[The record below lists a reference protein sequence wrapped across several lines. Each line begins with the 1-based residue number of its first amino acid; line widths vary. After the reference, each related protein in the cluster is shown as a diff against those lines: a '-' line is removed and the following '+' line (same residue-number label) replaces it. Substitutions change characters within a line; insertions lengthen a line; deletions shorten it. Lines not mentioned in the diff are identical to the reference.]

1 MKQLV
6 KMPDKKKEKPKKK
19 VKQNLSQ
26 KERFIEYAR
35 ELECDESGE
44 TFDKTIKKISKPK

>member
-1 MKQLV
+1 MSV
-6 KMPDKKKEKPKKK
+6 KKTKKSKKK

-35 ELECDESGE
+35 ETECDESGE
-44 TFDKTIKKISKPK
+44 TFEKAMSQIFPRKDKAKL

>member
-1 MKQLV
+1 MSV
-6 KMPDKKKEKPKKK
+6 KKPEKSKKK

-35 ELECDESGE
+35 ETECDESGE
-44 TFDKTIKKISKPK
+44 TFEKAMQKILPNKGKDKP

>member
-1 MKQLV
+1 M
-6 KMPDKKKEKPKKK
+6 KKKEPKDKKK

-35 ELECDESGE
+35 EQECDESGE
-44 TFDKTIKKISKPK
+44 TFKKAVKTIVTNYEKKD